1 MVASTILKSAAK
13 RAAKAARGATSRVR
27 GANKEFVAKAKKG
40 YSKLDKDDVALAGG
54 TYLVADMVEETML
67 DEPQR
72 KSRGGPVKRKKKKKT
87 TKRKK

>member
-1 MVASTILKSAAK
+1 MVATTILKSAAK
-13 RAAKAARGATSRVR
+13 KAAKAARGATSRVR

-72 KSRGGPVKRKKKKKT
+72 KSRGGPVKRKKKKKA